1 MFCLPHRE
9 KFFIATIIIQS
20 LCIALSFTVLAYT
33 TVLRL
38 RYLGLLHE
46 AARTLTY
53 IFLFLAFCLLGIFTL
68 PFLFLLQEITS
79 EGGTSTIPSFGYDI
93 MYAWFGLA
101 IACLMRLY
109 VLATRAML
117 REVRVIEK
125 GLLYGA
131 FEKEASKEICEIL
144 WWARTTAYLTAA
156 SGTTS
161 ILSLVMHAIKSA
173 LWTSYPWFGHVV
185 GLFTLIDVLT
195 SIFCLLLQ
203 GGFVGPLLD
212 TEKQLTGAKGVVGE
226 LIELAEAE
234 KETALRAY
242 EKIAS
247 RYLPGR
253 SEVEERFA
261 KLDRLESLIRAA
273 SSDAEKVQHFTEF
286 RLQCVQ
292 YQEDNLQLMRE
303 CLAAASLLAHRW
315 QVLSTVDNYVFSN
328 SEFERIFSNF
338 SFL

>member
-93 MYAWFGLA
+93 MYAWFALA

-125 GLLYGA
+125 GLPGLQIRGSKFRSSSSKFRELELQNFTARSRLYR
-131 FEKEASKEICEIL
+131 SQIL
-144 WWARTTAYLTAA
+144 QVNTRWKA
-156 SGTTS
+156 
-161 ILSLVMHAIKSA
+161 
-173 LWTSYPWFGHVV
+173 
-185 GLFTLIDVLT
+185 
-195 SIFCLLLQ
+195 
-203 GGFVGPLLD
+203 
-212 TEKQLTGAKGVVGE
+212 
-226 LIELAEAE
+226 LAEIY
-234 KETALRAY
+234 TMH
-242 EKIAS
+242 S
-247 RYLPGR
+247 
-253 SEVEERFA
+253 FA
-261 KLDRLESLIRAA
+261 P
-273 SSDAEKVQHFTEF
+273 
-286 RLQCVQ
+286 
-292 YQEDNLQLMRE
+292 
-303 CLAAASLLAHRW
+303 
-315 QVLSTVDNYVFSN
+315 FSN
-328 SEFERIFSNF
+328 RKIFVKNC
-338 SFL
+338 